1 MFLALILLLEMPEI
15 ITAIY
20 ENGVLRPLKPLSL
33 QEHQTVQIQVLAEDS
48 GDELEQITQSLVAAG
63 LLTPPPQR
71 ENIEPVSE
79 AAWRELTDKLKAI
92 PGKPLS
98 EIIIEERGEW

>member
-1 MFLALILLLEMPEI
+1 MPEI

-33 QEHQTVQIQVLAEDS
+33 QEHQTVQIQVLLENEN
-48 GDELEQITQSLVAAG
+48 ELEQITHSLVVAG
-63 LLTPPPQR
+63 LLTPPPR
-71 ENIEPVSE
+71 CTNVEPVSE
-79 AAWRELTDKLKAI
+79 VRWRELTEKLKAI
-92 PGKPLS
+92 LGKPIS